1 MTRRAWG
8 WTAAAAVAAGA
19 WLYGAVAPGPPR
31 TNADRVH
38 ALARGFACPVC
49 AGQSVAE
56 SDVPVAREIR
66 RQIGIWVDEGRSDRY
81 IRDELVAAYD
91 IDIDYNPSGAGL
103 TGLVWV
109 LPVAAGVGA
118 AGVLIVIF
126 HRRRTAAVAAAAEP
140 GDATAGLAIGRA
152 DRPGKAVE
160 TIIADDEP
168 PVGRPGRRRGLATD
182 AVETIIAAADPPV
195 PAETAAAAA
204 AVAPAVEPP
213 AAPSRSRFGLA
224 VTAAVIAVAA
234 VVAGVLVARYSGS
247 RAAGDSITG
256 EIRRTSRELLFEAQ
270 QTVVAGDIAAA
281 IAVYDE
287 VLELQPSNV
296 EALTYRGWLTARSG
310 DLDRAAAYL
319 EEAIATDSDYPD
331 AHLFRSLVALD
342 QGEIERAEAE
352 LAIFD
357 ASDPPPFARSL
368 IESSQLRP
376 RIRRAQQEAAL
387 AAVEAERAAAGADGA
402 EPVAF
407 SATSLTVGQVALAA
421 EQLATEGRLLDAVR
435 LFDWALESRPGDPE
449 ALTGRGWLVA
459 RTGDPELL
467 AVGIA
472 HLDRALE
479 LDPAYPFALVYRAFA
494 RHQQGD
500 PEAARA
506 DLAAFDAGENQ
517 PAELVR
523 LIDDFNLRQALS

>member
-1 MTRRAWG
+1 MSRRAWG
-8 WTAAAAVAAGA
+8 WAGAVAVAAGA
-19 WLYGAVAPGPPR
+19 YLYGAVAPGPPR

-66 RQIGIWVDEGRSDRY
+66 RQIGIWVDEGRSDDY

-109 LPVAAGVGA
+109 LPVAAGLGTAGA
-118 AGVLIVIF
+118 LIVMF
-126 HRRRTAAVAAAAEP
+126 HRRRTAAAATAEP
-140 GDATAGLAIGRA
+140 
-152 DRPGKAVE
+152 VE
-160 TIIADDEP
+160 
-168 PVGRPGRRRGLATD
+168 
-182 AVETIIAAADPPV
+182 IIAAPDP
-195 PAETAAAAA
+195 
-204 AVAPAVEPP
+204 VAP
-213 AAPSRSRFGLA
+213 AAPSRSRLGLA
-224 VTAAVIAVAA
+224 ITAAVIAVAA
-234 VVAGVLVARYSGS
+234 VAAGVLVARYSGS
-247 RAAGDSITG
+247 RGAGDSITG

-270 QTVVAGDIAAA
+270 QTVASGDIAAA
-281 IAVYDE
+281 VSIYDE

-319 EEAIATDSDYPD
+319 EEAIATDPDYPD
-331 AHLFRSLVALD
+331 AHLFRSIVALD
-342 QGEIERAEAE
+342 QGEVERAADE
-352 LAIFD
+352 LAVFD

-368 IESSQLRP
+368 IESAQLRP
-376 RIRRAQQEAAL
+376 RIRQAQQQAAL
-387 AAVEAERAAAGADGA
+387 AAVEAERTGGGADGA

-407 SATSLTVGQVALAA
+407 AATSLTVGQVALAA
-421 EQLATEGRLLDAVR
+421 EHLASEGRLLDAVR
-435 LFDWALESRPGDPE
+435 LFDWALESRPDDAE

-467 AVGIA
+467 AAGIA

-494 RHQQGD
+494 RHQQD
-500 PEAARA
+500 DLEAARA
-506 DLAAFDAGENQ
+506 DLAAFDANENQ

-523 LIDDFNLRQALS
+523 LIDDFNLRQALG

>member
-8 WTAAAAVAAGA
+8 WVAAAAVAVGA
-19 WLYGAVAPGPPR
+19 WLYGTVAPGPPR

-126 HRRRTAAVAAAAEP
+126 HRRRTAAVAAAGPAV
-140 GDATAGLAIGRA
+140 GVA
-152 DRPGKAVE
+152 DRPGDAVAATTGLAE
-160 TIIADDEP
+160 AAASALVGPPATADEP
-168 PVGRPGRRRGLATD
+168 PV
-182 AVETIIAAADPPV
+182 
-195 PAETAAAAA
+195 
-204 AVAPAVEPP
+204 APR
-213 AAPSRSRFGLA
+213 RSRFGLA

-234 VVAGVLVARYSGS
+234 VAAGVLVARYSGS

-281 IAVYDE
+281 IAIYDE
-287 VLELQPSNV
+287 VLELQPSSV

-319 EEAIATDSDYPD
+319 EEAIATDPDYPD
-331 AHLFRSLVALD
+331 ARLFRSLVALD

-352 LAIFD
+352 LAVFD

-407 SATSLTVGQVALAA
+407 AATALTVGQVALAA
-421 EQLATEGRLLDAVR
+421 EQLAAEGRLLDAVR

-467 AVGIA
+467 AAGIA

-506 DLAAFDAGENQ
+506 DLASFDAGENQ

-523 LIDDFNLRQALS
+523 LIDDFNLRQALG

>member
-1 MTRRAWG
+1 MSRRAWA
-8 WTAAAAVAAGA
+8 WAAAAVVAAGA

-31 TNADRVH
+31 TNADRVR
-38 ALARGFACPVC
+38 ALAENFACPVC

-66 RQIGIWVDEGRSDRY
+66 RQIGIWVDEGRSDDY

-91 IDIDYNPSGAGL
+91 ADIDYNPSGAGL

-118 AGVLIVIF
+118 AGVLAVMF
-126 HRRRTAAVAAAAEP
+126 QRRRTAAAAAGELTEAADEPLDPSSVERDRVAAAGELAVTADEP
-140 GDATAGLAIGRA
+140 SEGTAAAGQAATAE
-152 DRPGKAVE
+152 RPGEAVE
-160 TIIADDEP
+160 AVITADEP
-168 PVGRPGRRRGLATD
+168 PVPAASPERPGRNRL
-182 AVETIIAAADPPV
+182 
-195 PAETAAAAA
+195 
-204 AVAPAVEPP
+204 
-213 AAPSRSRFGLA
+213 GLA

-234 VVAGVLVARYSGS
+234 VAAGVLVARYSGS
-247 RAAGDSITG
+247 RGAGDSITG

-270 QTVVAGDIAAA
+270 QTAASGDLEAAV
-281 IAVYDE
+281 AVYDE

-319 EEAIATDSDYPD
+319 EEAIATDPQYPD
-331 AHLFRSLVALD
+331 AHLFRSIVALD
-342 QGEIERAEAE
+342 QGEVERAAAE
-352 LAIFD
+352 LAVFD
-357 ASDPPPFARSL
+357 DSDPSAFARSL
-368 IESSQLRP
+368 IESAQLRP
-376 RIRRAQQEAAL
+376 RILRAQEEAAL
-387 AAVEAERAAAGADGA
+387 AKVEAERAGP

-407 SATSLTVGQVALAA
+407 SATSLTVREAALAA
-421 EQLATEGRLLDAVR
+421 ERLAAESRLLDAVR
-435 LFDWALESRPGDPE
+435 LFDWVLESRPDDPD

-467 AVGIA
+467 AAGVA

-479 LDPAYPFALVYRAFA
+479 LDPAHPAALVYRAFA
-494 RHQQGD
+494 LNQQGN

-506 DLAAFDAGENQ
+506 DLDAFDALESQ
-517 PAELVR
+517 PADLVR
-523 LIDDFNLRQALS
+523 LIDTFNLRQALS

>member
-1 MTRRAWG
+1 MSRRAWG
-8 WTAAAAVAAGA
+8 WAGAVAVAAGT

-38 ALARGFACPVC
+38 ALAQGFACPVC

-109 LPVAAGVGA
+109 LPVAAGMATAGA
-118 AGVLIVIF
+118 LIVIF
-126 HRRRTAAVAAAAEP
+126 HRRRTAAVASTGEPVEPAAAASSAP
-140 GDATAGLAIGRA
+140 
-152 DRPGKAVE
+152 
-160 TIIADDEP
+160 
-168 PVGRPGRRRGLATD
+168 
-182 AVETIIAAADPPV
+182 AAADGLV
-195 PAETAAAAA
+195 ESAVEPAESTEPVAAPGPLEPAAAGESP
-204 AVAPAVEPP
+204 AVAPA
-213 AAPSRSRFGLA
+213 AAPSRSRLGLA
-224 VTAAVIAVAA
+224 VAVAVIAVAA
-234 VVAGVLVARYSGS
+234 VAAGVLVARYSGS
-247 RAAGDSITG
+247 RSAGDSITG

-270 QTVVAGDIAAA
+270 QTVAAGDIAAA
-281 IAVYDE
+281 VAIYDE

-310 DLDRAAAYL
+310 DLDGAAAYL
-319 EEAIATDSDYPD
+319 EEALATDPDYPD

-342 QGEIERAEAE
+342 QGEIERAAAE
-352 LAIFD
+352 LAVFD
-357 ASDPPPFARSL
+357 ASDPPPFALSL
-368 IESSQLRP
+368 IESAQLRP
-376 RIRRAQQEAAL
+376 RIRQAQQEAAL
-387 AAVEAERAAAGADGA
+387 AAVEAQRAEAGPDGA
-402 EPVAF
+402 GPVAF
-407 SATSLTVGQVALAA
+407 AATSLTVGQVALAA
-421 EQLATEGRLLDAVR
+421 EHLAAEGRLLDAVR
-435 LFDWALESRPGDPE
+435 LFDWALESRPDDAE

-467 AVGIA
+467 EAGIA

-479 LDPAYPFALVYRAFA
+479 HDPAYPFALVYRAFA
-494 RHQQGD
+494 RYQQD
-500 PEAARA
+500 DLEAART
-506 DLAAFDAGENQ
+506 DLATFDAGQNQ

-523 LIDDFNLRQALS
+523 LIEDFNLRQALE